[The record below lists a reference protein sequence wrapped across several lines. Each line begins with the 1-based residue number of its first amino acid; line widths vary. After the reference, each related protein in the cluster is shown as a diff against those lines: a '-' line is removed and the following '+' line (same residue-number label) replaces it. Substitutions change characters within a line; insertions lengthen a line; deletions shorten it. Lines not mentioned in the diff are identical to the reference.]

1 MKRQERGSGL
11 FVLPCSVRT
20 QVTVCE
26 AQSKP
31 LKNPESAGAFIFKAG
46 LPSLWHWNF
55 CCCKLCSLRVLSPP
69 PPVCPVPS
77 PHSLS
82 LLFLLSFLCIGYQV
96 STTIFCQS
104 SPSGRRYSP
113 DSASFRRTFSDDLGR
128 KEFSRGS

>member
-1 MKRQERGSGL
+1 MKRQGRGRWFICPPLLCEDTSH
-11 FVLPCSVRT
+11 
-20 QVTVCE
+20 VCE
-26 AQSKP
+26 AQNKP
-31 LKNPESAGAFIFKAG
+31 LKNPESAGTFIFKAG

-113 DSASFRRTFSDDLGR
+113 DSAFFRRTFSDDLGR